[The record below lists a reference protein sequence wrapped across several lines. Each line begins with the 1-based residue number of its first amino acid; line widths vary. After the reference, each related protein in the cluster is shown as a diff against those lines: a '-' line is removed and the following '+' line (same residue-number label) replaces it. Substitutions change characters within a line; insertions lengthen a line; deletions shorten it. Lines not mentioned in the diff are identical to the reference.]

1 MFNSKRVFMEKR
13 LSMFL
18 ASLFFMVG
26 AAVAQVQVKGTII
39 SADDGEPLPGASI
52 KVLGTK
58 TGTTTDMNGDFVI
71 TVPAND
77 SRLEISHIGMLP
89 RVVKARN
96 GMRIALDTD
105 EHLLDDVM
113 VVAYGTTKRSTFTG
127 SAVEVKSED
136 ITSHVSSTAT
146 NALIGKVAG
155 VQATGVSAGPGSA
168 PTIRI
173 RGFGSMEAST
183 TPLYV
188 LDGVPMA
195 AGVVTINPND
205 IESMSVLKDASA
217 TALYGSRAAN
227 GAIIITTKKAKGR
240 QDAEV
245 TFDAKWGS
253 NSRLVPNYDVIT
265 DPGQYY
271 ETQFASLYNWRK
283 NLGATDQD
291 AYRWA
296 SSNLYNS
303 NNGGLG
309 YQVYT
314 VPEGQNL
321 IGTNGKLNPKATLGY
336 YDGQY
341 YYTPDDWYNETYHNS
356 FRQEYNV
363 SVSGGTDRLSYYAGV
378 GFLEDGGTVN
388 NSDYKRYTARTNVEY
403 KAKKWL
409 KLTTNMGFTH
419 RDSQSPVY
427 GSTWASSGNLFYIT
441 NNMGAIYP
449 LYVRTMGP
457 DGKPQIQVDNGITI
471 YDSNQTNQAR
481 PSIVGNAVRDNEYD
495 RRRGYG
501 DIFNGQWQA
510 TITPIEGLDIWAQLA
525 ATSINSRTNYLYSR
539 FGSGGGGYDG
549 IGSTSHSRTFNVNQ
563 QYMANWQR
571 EFGLH
576 NVNILV
582 GYENNR
588 ETAQELSGEKDHLFN
603 PFVGELNNALSHT
616 NEHTSSYTD
625 HIFRQ
630 GILGKVAYDYAER
643 YFVDANIRRDGSSI
657 FAPGHR
663 WGTFGGVGLGWQMN
677 KEAFMKN
684 VTWVDLLKLKA
695 SFGANGNDGGM
706 GWHAYADT
714 YSTSYND
721 ETKEYT
727 ISQTGKG
734 NENLTWEKKHMWNF
748 GVDFSF
754 FNYRLNGTIEVY
766 TGRTKDLLY
775 TKDLPL
781 SSGINANTYPTN
793 IGELLNRGVE
803 LSLDGDIVRTKDIK
817 WNVNVALAHNHNEF
831 LHLDPADEAAGGI
844 KYSNSI
850 IRVGGSI
857 AQAYMLK
864 YAGTYQGTYK
874 GEVPEN
880 NKFQAGQA
888 LWYAKEVKKDSEGK
902 TLYEADGKT
911 PLYTGK
917 DIVVNSIDAAD
928 KYDLGSVLPKV
939 IGGFGTSLDLY
950 GIDLSAQFSFQLGG
964 KTVDGAYQALMQN
977 GRAQGQ
983 AMHKDLLDA
992 WSADN
997 NGSDIP
1003 RLVYGDTDA
1012 SSQSAADRWLTSS
1025 NYLTLNNLTVGYTFP
1040 KQWMNK
1046 LQVRSLRIFFA
1057 GENLFLLTARKGLDP
1072 RYTTGVGSFTT
1083 GAGMAT
1089 SSYASMRSLTAGLTV
1104 KF

>member
-1 MFNSKRVFMEKR
+1 MEKR

-18 ASLFFMVG
+18 ASLFLVIG
-26 AAVAQVQVKGTII
+26 TAVAQVQVKGTII
-39 SADDGEPLPGASI
+39 SADDGEPLPGASV

-89 RVVKARN
+89 RTVKARN
-96 GMRIALDTD
+96 GMRISLDTD
-105 EHLLDDVM
+105 ERLLDDVM

-127 SAVEVKSED
+127 SAVDVKSED
-136 ITSHVSSTAT
+136 ITNHVSSTAT

-168 PTIRI
+168 PTLRI

-188 LDGVPMA
+188 IDGVSMTQ
-195 AGVVTINPND
+195 GVVTVNPND
-205 IESMSVLKDASA
+205 IETISVLKDASA
-217 TALYGSRAAN
+217 TALYGPQAAN
-227 GAIIITTKKAKGR
+227 GAIIITTKKARGK

-253 NSRLVPNYDVIT
+253 NSRLIPNYDVIT

-296 SSNLYNS
+296 SNNLYNS

-321 IGTNGKLNPKATLGY
+321 IGTNGKLNPNATLGY
-336 YDGQY
+336 SDGEY
-341 YYTPDDWYNETYHNS
+341 YYTPDDWYNETFHNS
-356 FRQEYNV
+356 FRQEYNI
-363 SVSGGTDRLSYYAGV
+363 SVSGGTGRLNYYAGV
-378 GFLEDGGTVN
+378 GFLEDGGTVE

-403 KAKKWL
+403 QAKKWL
-409 KLTTNMGFTH
+409 KLTSNMGFTH
-419 RDSQSPVY
+419 RDSQTPTY

-441 NNMGAIYP
+441 NNMGPIYP
-449 LYVRTMGP
+449 LYVRNA
-457 DGKPQIQVDNGITI
+457 DGSIRVQNGITI

-481 PSIVGNAVRDNEYD
+481 PSIVGNAVRDNKYD
-495 RRRGYG
+495 RRKGYG
-501 DIFNGQWQA
+501 DVFNGQWQV
-510 TITPIEGLDIWAQLA
+510 TLMPVEGLQIWAQLA

-539 FGSGGGGYDG
+539 FGSDG
-549 IGSTSHSRTFNVNQ
+549 ADDGAAYVAHSRTFNVQ
-563 QYMANWQR
+563 RQYMANYQK

-576 NVNILV
+576 NINILF
-582 GYENNR
+582 GYKNEN
-588 ETAQELSGEKDHLFN
+588 EKSQSLEGSKDHLFD
-603 PFVGELNNALSHT
+603 PFIGELDNAHSHT
-616 NEHTSSYTD
+616 NETVSSYTD
-625 HIFRQ
+625 NLMRQ
-630 GILGKVAYDYAER
+630 GVLFKVAYDYGER
-643 YFVDANIRRDGSSI
+643 YFVDANVSRHGSSI

-663 WGTFGGVGLGWQMN
+663 WGTFGGVGLGWQIN
-677 KEAFMKN
+677 KENFMKD
-684 VTWVDLLKLKA
+684 VEWVDLLKLKA

-706 GWHAYADT
+706 GWHAYADR
-714 YSTSYND
+714 STISYND
-721 ETKEYT
+721 DLGAFSNTPT
-727 ISQTGKG
+727 TTKG
-734 NENLTWEKKHMWNF
+734 NPELTWEKKHMWNF
-748 GVDFSF
+748 GIDFSLF
-754 FNYRLNGTIEVY
+754 KYRLNGTFEVY

-775 TKDLPL
+775 TRSLPL
-781 SSGINANTYPTN
+781 SSGLKARSYPTN

-803 LSLDGDIVRTKDIK
+803 LSLDADIVRTRDIK

-857 AQAYMLK
+857 AQAYMLR
-864 YAGTYQGTYK
+864 YAGTYQGSYT
-874 GEVPEN
+874 GEVPEG
-880 NKFQAGQA
+880 NKFEPGQA
-888 LWYAKEVKKDSEGK
+888 LYYAKEVQKDEAGNSM
-902 TLYEADGKT
+902 TDADGN
-911 PLYTGK
+911 PIYTGK
-917 DIVVNSIDAAD
+917 DIIVNSIDAAD
-928 KYDLGSVLPKV
+928 QYDLGSVLPKV
-939 IGGFGTSLDLY
+939 LGGFGTTFEAY
-950 GIDLSAQFSFQLGG
+950 GFDLSAQFSYQLGG
-964 KTVDGAYQALMQN
+964 KTVDGAYQSLMQN

-992 WSADN
+992 WSNEN
-997 NGSDIP
+997 NTSDIP

-1012 SSQSAADRWLTSS
+1012 SSQTATDRWLTSS
-1025 NYLTLNNLTVGYTFP
+1025 NYLSLNNLTVGYTFP

-1057 GENLFLLTARKGLDP
+1057 GENLFLLTARQGLDP
-1072 RYTTGVGSFTT
+1072 RYTSGVGSFTT

-1089 SSYASMRSLTAGLTV
+1089 SSYATMRSLTAGLTV